1 MIAAS
6 IPGGPGAE
14 QAPQKLTVAPE
25 GVNFL
30 QPNQRPLP
38 YQGDSKYGS
47 LVNEYFNSNFYKPT
61 NHMGMAMF
69 EDPLFGHYSSQS
81 GAGVY
86 GQGFMDYL
94 QNAQKGVMT
103 EMTNRRVK
111 SPEEMQRY
119 GLIGE
124 AYNKMFP
131 GGNAFYE
138 ANQMQLPKPPGASG
152 GIQSGILGMLPAD
165 PKPIRPLPVEG
176 PLDPATGLPITG
188 SNGPSIM
195 DPGGSG
201 TAELITEQIDPNI
214 FASLNSGEIIT
225 SPDQVIHSQSPSQQP
240 AFFPGSDP
248 FFGKPY
254 SEDMSGG
261 INAVAD
267 PITNNFMPLTPQQ
280 PTGGFDSKAFANE
293 LLTGIGD
300 LFKQH
305 FPDSAQMAFNNSNQ
319 QQSQIEQPIQDATT
333 FDVQPQQNMAFN
345 PFSVNTLGGSF
356 GGGY

>member
-1 MIAAS
+1 MIAPPASLIDQIYRPMEGRGILETPEMLMGVDGQLAS

-14 QAPQKLTVAPE
+14 QFPQAILD
-25 GVNFL
+25 
-30 QPNQRPLP
+30 
-38 YQGDSKYGS
+38 QGIHKRTGI
-47 LVNEYFNSNFYKPT
+47 EAGIA
-61 NHMGMAMF
+61 GMI
-69 EDPLFGHYSSQS
+69 P
-81 GAGVY
+81 AG
-86 GQGFMDYL
+86 F
-94 QNAQKGVMT
+94 
-103 EMTNRRVK
+103 
-111 SPEEMQRY
+111 
-119 GLIGE
+119 
-124 AYNKMFP
+124 
-131 GGNAFYE
+131 
-138 ANQMQLPKPPGASG
+138 
-152 GIQSGILGMLPAD
+152 
-165 PKPIRPLPVEG
+165 
-176 PLDPATGLPITG
+176 
-188 SNGPSIM
+188 GPSIM

-267 PITNNFMPLTPQQ
+267 SITNNFMPLTPQQ

-305 FPDSAQMAFNNSNQ
+305 FPESAQMAFNNSNQ